1 MARWRSSDDLEQ
13 IAAAAAA
20 FAAPGE
26 RVTGILAAEP
36 LRFGRV
42 YLCAYAA
49 GDERPR
55 VARARRRRR
64 RRLRASRSVR
74 EAAKLAALCEVAEES
89 AGGGDLPELRQR
101 LRELRE
107 TEAPEGIE
115 AAEAAAAEL
124 AETLQPEP
132 RLATTDYLD
141 RLGAAARRLEQ
152 ALGDDAGSPFAA
164 AMQQALPAVDEVAA
178 EVERSATRD
187 R

>member
-1 MARWRSSDDLEQ
+1 VALSDDLEQ

-20 FAAPGE
+20 FAASGE

-36 LRFGRV
+36 LHSGRV
-42 YLCAYAA
+42 YLCAYTA
-49 GDERPR
+49 GDESP
-55 VARARRRRR
+55 VWLALDAGGAP
-64 RRLRASRSVR
+64 LASLSVVR

-115 AAEAAAAEL
+115 AAELAAAEL
-124 AETLQPEP
+124 AETLLTEP

-164 AMQQALPAVDEVAA
+164 AMQEALPAVDAVAA
-178 EVERSATRD
+178 EVEQNYKGPLA
-187 R
+187 